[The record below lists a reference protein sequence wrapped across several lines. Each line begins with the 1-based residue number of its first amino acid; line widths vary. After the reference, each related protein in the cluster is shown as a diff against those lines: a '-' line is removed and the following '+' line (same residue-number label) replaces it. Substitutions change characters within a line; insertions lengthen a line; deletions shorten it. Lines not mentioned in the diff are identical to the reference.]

1 MTVFWHEFS
10 YKQVFKAFS
19 LSIRFFIRT
28 RLIEQASKTVRRKK
42 SSESALIRR
51 SPYNKPGRSCNKMSL
66 LLPG

>member
-42 SSESALIRR
+42 ILRIRIN
-51 SPYNKPGRSCNKMSL
+51 PQEPL
-66 LLPG
+66 